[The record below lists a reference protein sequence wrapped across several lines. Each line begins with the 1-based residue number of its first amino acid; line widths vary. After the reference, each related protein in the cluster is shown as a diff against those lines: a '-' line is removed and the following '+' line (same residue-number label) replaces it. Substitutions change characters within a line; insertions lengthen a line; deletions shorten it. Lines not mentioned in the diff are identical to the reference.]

1 MTKKLL
7 AKISEIK
14 FNKENR
20 EPSVHDS
27 PKTAAILLAPSLLI
41 MTFIIFYPLIK
52 AFILA
57 FYNHDLTHPDKNA
70 FIFLENFK
78 TIFRDETFWMACK
91 NTIIFTFTTVSISL
105 LLGLIIA
112 IAFDQLPKK
121 YAGYRG
127 VILIPWVIPGIV
139 VGYLFMYMFDV
150 EIGVINLFLQKL
162 HIIENYLPWLMRDK
176 LAMASIIV
184 AHIWNQTPFFILM
197 ITAGLKAIPRDVQE
211 AAYVEGASRWEEFRH
226 VTLPFIK
233 GILVISSLLMVIR
246 NFNNFPIIF
255 TMTGG
260 GPANATT
267 TAVVYIY
274 KIAFEQYQLG
284 YASAVGVVWVFALLA
299 VSIVYIRMLQ
309 KDF

>member
-7 AKISEIK
+7 AMIPRFG

-27 PKTAAILLAPSLLI
+27 PKTAAILLAPALI
-41 MTFIIFYPLIK
+41 LMSIIIFYPLIR

-57 FYNHDLTHPDKNA
+57 FYDYNLTKPNNIA
-70 FIFLENFK
+70 FVFFENFK
-78 TIFRDETFWMACK
+78 VMLQDETFWLVFK
-91 NTIIFTFTTVSISL
+91 NTAIFTITTVSISL
-105 LLGLIIA
+105 FLGLIIA

-127 VILIPWVIPGIV
+127 VILVPWVIPGIV

-150 EIGVINLFLQKL
+150 EVGIINFFLQKMG
-162 HIIENYLPWLMRDK
+162 IIENYLPWLMQEK
-176 LAMASIIV
+176 LSMVAVIV
-184 AHIWNQTPFFILM
+184 AHIWNQVPFFILM

-211 AAYVEGASRWEEFRH
+211 AAYVEGANRWQEFRH
-226 VTLPFIK
+226 VTLPFLK

-246 NFNNFPIIF
+246 NINNFPIIF

-267 TAVVYIY
+267 TAAIYIY
-274 KIAFEQYQLG
+274 KIAFEQYDLG
-284 YASAVGVVWVFALLA
+284 YASAVGVIWVFALLA
-299 VSIVYIRMLQ
+299 LSIAYIKSLQ